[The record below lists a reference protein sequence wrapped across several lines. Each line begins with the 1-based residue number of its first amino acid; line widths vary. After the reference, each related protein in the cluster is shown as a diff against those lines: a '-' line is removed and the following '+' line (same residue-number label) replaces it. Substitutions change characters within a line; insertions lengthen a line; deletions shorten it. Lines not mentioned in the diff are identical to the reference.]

1 MVGLA
6 SARARARLGGCPKRP
21 SEEDITV
28 ARALL
33 SDPSIT
39 VEQIAERLVIAAS
52 TLYRYFSSGRSD
64 LDT

>member
-1 MVGLA
+1 MPCSVY
-6 SARARARLGGCPKRP
+6 ARQRL
-21 SEEDITV
+21 SSLEDITV